1 MPEKMAGTRVYKDR
15 AFKINNTKSGF
26 NLDYQKLLNV
36 ITFPRTYLKKIKR

>member
-26 NLDYQKLLNV
+26 NLDYQKRNY
-36 ITFPRTYLKKIKR
+36 FPSHIFEKKIKR